1 VQLAM
6 DLGRHFEVY
15 VPLLFG
21 VAGQDDAAA
30 GTRQACHGI
39 LFHCSVDAHDEHP
52 IMAPLRTLVRD
63 VCRDGPCGI
72 VGMCL
77 TGTVPLGLLDAS
89 PHVGS
94 VVLAQPTL
102 PIAPFWSSAL
112 DMSDDGI
119 NASLDRAAARDA
131 SILLTRYQDDHY
143 SRRRAVDRLKRM
155 IEAKAAATGTIRFI
169 SLEIPGGG
177 HSTLVRD
184 DAHHAVDAERVFQH
198 VVDTLNGLPPRR

>member
-1 VQLAM
+1 MNALRMTIVVASLAACCAACAMNASPNGPTAASGFLLSDSYMEARGFRVLPAGTYAPIQRLYVTGSGKRVILLHELPGLRDADVQLAM

-119 NASLDRAAARDA
+119 NA
-131 SILLTRYQDDHY
+131 
-143 SRRRAVDRLKRM
+143 
-155 IEAKAAATGTIRFI
+155 
-169 SLEIPGGG
+169 
-177 HSTLVRD
+177 
-184 DAHHAVDAERVFQH
+184 
-198 VVDTLNGLPPRR
+198 